1 MNSTNKVNKIE
12 MLKIIFQLSSFKKGQ
27 QLCHGEAGTN
37 WFKFVNLKSKHSFW
51 NCREES
57 SFVAILVE
65 LSSLVTTLNRK
76 ANEIKYPG
84 HYAMANCKLRLS
96 FLLLLDLV
104 SVVPSE
110 H

>member
-1 MNSTNKVNKIE
+1 M
-12 MLKIIFQLSSFKKGQ
+12 
-27 QLCHGEAGTN
+27 CHGEAGTN

-57 SFVAILVE
+57 SFVTILVE